1 MDLLIVDDDASFRRV
16 LEFKLQ
22 QRGYQATAV
31 DGGRGALK
39 LLAENS
45 YDLLLSDVRMPDMD
59 GLELLAQVKSLHPA
73 LKVILITA
81 HANIPQA
88 VQAVKLGAYDYLTKP
103 FDDEELFLA
112 VERALKFN
120 TLEQENRRLRGRLQR
135 VERSGKVVGVSD
147 PFRRMMDLAKKVA
160 ESDATVL
167 LTGESGT
174 GKELVAQTIHGLSLR
189 GDRDLV
195 TVNCAAIPRDLLES
209 ELFGHVRGAFTGA
222 ARDKRGKFEMADGSS
237 LLLDEVAEL
246 AVELQAKLLRVLQHG
261 MIEPLGAEQ
270 SRVVDVRVIA
280 ATNADI
286 QQRVLAGSF
295 REDLFYRLNVVPIRV
310 PSLRERRE
318 DIPLLVDHIVRRTAK
333 GRTVEVAAK
342 LMAALMSYSWPGNIR
357 ELENVL
363 ERMVILRRSDR
374 LSVKDLP
381 ADFGAFNP
389 RESPRASGERLE
401 PALPLRDEE
410 RRLITEALQ
419 KSGWNRSRAAR
430 LLNIPRHV
438 LIYRIKK
445 YGVSEGSS

>member
-16 LEFKLQ
+16 LQFKLQ
-22 QRGYQATAV
+22 QRGYQATAA
-31 DGGRGALK
+31 DGGRAALR

-45 YDLLLSDVRMPDMD
+45 YELLLSDVRMPDMD

-88 VQAVKLGAYDYLTKP
+88 VQAVKLGAFDYLTKP

-112 VERALKFN
+112 IDRALEFN
-120 TLEQENRRLRGRLQR
+120 TLEQENKRLRGRLQR
-135 VERSGKVVGVSD
+135 VERSGRLVGVSEA
-147 PFRRMMDLAKKVA
+147 FRRMMDLAKKVA

-174 GKELVAQTIHGLSLR
+174 GKERVAQTIHSLSLR

-222 ARDKRGKFEMADGSS
+222 VRDKRGKFEMADGST

-246 AVELQAKLLRVLQHG
+246 AVELQAKLLRVLQHR
-261 MIEPLGAEQ
+261 MIEPVGAEE

-286 QQRVLAGSF
+286 QQRVLDGSF

-318 DIPLLVDHIVRRTAK
+318 DIPLLVDHIVRRTTK
-333 GRTVEVAAK
+333 GRTAEIGSK
-342 LMAALMSYSWPGNIR
+342 LMTALMSYSWPGNIR

-363 ERMVILRRSDR
+363 ERMVTLRRSDR

-381 ADFGAFNP
+381 GDFGAFNP
-389 RESPRASGERLE
+389 RESSRTSGERME
-401 PALPLRDEE
+401 PALPLRDQE
-410 RRLITEALQ
+410 RRLITDALQ

-445 YGVSEGSS
+445 YGISEEHS

>member
-445 YGVSEGSS
+445 YGISEGSS